1 MLKNLFTLFLQLKS
15 FFIVGPV
22 WLKIT
27 IGLNDTSL
35 LLAWMY
41 FIQIDHKIRN

>member
-1 MLKNLFTLFLQLKS
+1 MLKNLFTLFLQLKC
-15 FFIVGPV
+15 FYIVGPV
-22 WLKIT
+22 LT
-27 IGLNDTSL
+27 ENDTSL